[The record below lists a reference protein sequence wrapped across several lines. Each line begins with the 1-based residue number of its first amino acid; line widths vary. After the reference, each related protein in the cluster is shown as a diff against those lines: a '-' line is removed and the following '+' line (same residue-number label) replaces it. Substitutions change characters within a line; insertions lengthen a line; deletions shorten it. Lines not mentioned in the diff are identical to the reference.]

1 MKNKVNLVTRYKLMF
16 PPAPTKLRF
25 LYGFRPPVSE
35 SGILNA
41 LSRYISEKRS
51 LEFSSFEKI
60 NQFNVL
66 IQK

>member
-1 MKNKVNLVTRYKLMF
+1 MF